1 MDQSAPRG
9 KSTNDAIDVRKY
21 PADMAGMKGVLAL
34 FNYAGRGS
42 KMSKCDWHDAYKH
55 VGISQSQ
62 WKYQW
67 FTYAGES
74 VSKVEVA
81 LDTMSWV
88 VGAYFCEKCATFG
101 CKSSPGIFCR
111 CARLPVEIVR
121 LEMGLPALV
130 ASMHLDDL
138 IMGGSKV
145 GWSIVQGVLAKS
157 GRLQLQG
164 VLMEISM

>member
-74 VSKVEVA
+74 VSEVEVA
-81 LDTMSWV
+81 LDTMSLGRRCLLLRKMRYIWLQE
-88 VGAYFCEKCATFG
+88 FSWDILQM
-101 CKSSPGIFCR
+101 CK
-111 CARLPVEIVR
+111 
-121 LEMGLPALV
+121 V
-130 ASMHLDDL
+130 ASGDSKTGDGTAGP
-138 IMGGSKV
+138 GGVNAS
-145 GWSIVQGVLAKS
+145 
-157 GRLQLQG
+157 
-164 VLMEISM
+164 